1 MKDNSPPTADLQA
14 SDRLNHAW
22 LVRLRWF
29 YFVGVLEIRLR
40 WIAAASVL
48 LATLVL
54 DTVLGLSVPA
64 WPLYAIGLSML
75 VYNLFL
81 HRYLERRFTYPTSV
95 PGSEYEGLLQLYW
108 RERESRGISEATS
121 FDRFV
126 QVQLSLDWL
135 AMILLVHLT
144 GGVTSP
150 LLFFFVFHLI
160 VASALLS
167 RSTCY
172 IFATVAALAVAILAL
187 LEYTS
192 TIPHMAV
199 VLTTEA
205 LHHDGLYVTAV
216 ISFFTISMYMSV
228 YLSTSLSQYLRQRDE
243 QMLRLQQSLSDAYQ
257 LIQTLYNVTKTV
269 SSTLDLDEVLEL
281 IARSAAD
288 VMQASACSIMLV
300 DKNGNTIDTVAS
312 FGLGDQYVGAGPV
325 DMDQINYVSKALK
338 VGQPTIVPD
347 TSKEDELPCA
357 KAARAE
363 GLASILC
370 VPLNIRNEPG
380 GVLCVYS
387 DQPGHF
393 IEPDAEFLTA
403 LANAVV
409 TAVENARAYEALQTA
424 DRAKS
429 DFVRMVTHEFR
440 SPLSAVQSMLRL
452 LELGIVEPLTEQ
464 QKDLVQR
471 SQRRIAHLLA
481 LVKDLLELAAGKM
494 ELLQTE
500 KRTVRL
506 SDIIGRVSETMM
518 LKAVE
523 RGVQYSVDVG
533 TEPLTLSGIED
544 SLERMVMN
552 LVSNAIKYTPSGG
565 TVTVKAWC
573 EDDEIGLE
581 VSDTGI
587 GIPEEALPR
596 IFAEFY
602 RARNAKDMEVDGTGL
617 GLVIA
622 KDVVEQHGGRIS
634 VRSQVGEGSTFTIHL
649 PQEQSGKGSPAGR

>member
-1 MKDNSPPTADLQA
+1 MKDSSPPTANLQA
-14 SDRLNHAW
+14 NERLNHAW

-29 YFVGVLEIRLR
+29 YFVGILEIRLR
-40 WIAAASVL
+40 WIAAAAVL

-54 DTVLGLSVPA
+54 DTIFELPTPA
-64 WPLYAIGLSML
+64 WPLYTIGLCML
-75 VYNLFL
+75 IYNYIL
-81 HRYLERRFTYPTSV
+81 HSYLERRFTYPTTV
-95 PGSEYEGLLQLYW
+95 PDSEYKGLLRFYW
-108 RERESRGISEATS
+108 RERESHGIPEATS

-135 AMILLVHLT
+135 AMLLLVHLT

-167 RSTCY
+167 RRTCY
-172 IFATVAALAVAILAL
+172 LFATVAALAVAILAL
-187 LEYTS
+187 LEYFS
-192 TIPHMAV
+192 VIPHMTV

-205 LHHDGLYVTAV
+205 LHHNGLYVAAV
-216 ISFFTISMYMSV
+216 LSFFTISMYMSV
-228 YLSTSLSQYLRQRDE
+228 YLSTILSMHLRQRDE

-269 SSTLDLDEVLEL
+269 SSTLNLNEVLDL
-281 IARSAAD
+281 IARSAAE

-300 DKNGNTIDTVAS
+300 DRSGNTIDTVAS
-312 FGLGDQYVGAGPV
+312 FGLGDEYVGAGPV
-325 DMDQINYVSKALK
+325 DMDQINYVSKALS

-370 VPLNIRNEPG
+370 VPLLIRNEPG

-387 DQPGHF
+387 DEPGHF

-452 LELGIVEPLTEQ
+452 LELGIIEPLTEQ

-494 ELLQTE
+494 ELLQSE
-500 KRTVRL
+500 KQTVRL

-523 RGVQYSVDVG
+523 KGIQYSVDLG
-533 TEPLTLSGIED
+533 TEPLTLSGVED

-552 LVSNAIKYTPSGG
+552 LVSNAVKYTPSGG
-565 TVTVKAWC
+565 TVTVKAWS
-573 EDDEIGLE
+573 EDDEIRLE

-587 GIPEEALPR
+587 GIPKDALPR

-602 RARNAKDMEVDGTGL
+602 RARNAKEMEVDGTGL

-622 KDVVEQHGGRIS
+622 KDVVEEHGGSIS
-634 VRSQVGEGSTFTIHL
+634 VRSQEGEGSIFSIRL
-649 PQEQSGKGSPAGR
+649 PQEQSDKGSPAVQ